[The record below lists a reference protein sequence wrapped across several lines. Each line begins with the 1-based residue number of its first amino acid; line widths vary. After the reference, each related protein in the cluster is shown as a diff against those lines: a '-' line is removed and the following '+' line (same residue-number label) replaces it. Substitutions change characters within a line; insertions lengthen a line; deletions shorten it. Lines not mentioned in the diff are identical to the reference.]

1 MGKNL
6 SHKKVQYNYST
17 KMFTQR
23 AKSIWTIGDPDN
35 QRPDM
40 RDSAVI
46 QNNSL
51 NMQGVLLK
59 GVNRINELENS
70 VTTNQH
76 QN

>member
-23 AKSIWTIGDPDN
+23 AKPICTIGDPDN
-35 QRPDM
+35 QHPDM
-40 RDSAVI
+40 WSSTVI
-46 QNNSL
+46 QNDSL

-70 VTTNQH
+70 VTINQH
-76 QN
+76 